1 MRKGLLFDLDGT
13 LWDSTGVI
21 RPVWN
26 EVLAAHGRA
35 ALSEADFA
43 GLMGLTKAAIAARV
57 FPDSILVCSGGAT
70 GDNNPE
76 RHTEAGLMKQYLA
89 GTCGIPQ

>member
-43 GLMGLTKAAIAARV
+43 GLMGLTKAVSAALV
-57 FPDSILVCSGGAT
+57 FP
-70 GDNNPE
+70 
-76 RHTEAGLMKQYLA
+76 
-89 GTCGIPQ
+89 